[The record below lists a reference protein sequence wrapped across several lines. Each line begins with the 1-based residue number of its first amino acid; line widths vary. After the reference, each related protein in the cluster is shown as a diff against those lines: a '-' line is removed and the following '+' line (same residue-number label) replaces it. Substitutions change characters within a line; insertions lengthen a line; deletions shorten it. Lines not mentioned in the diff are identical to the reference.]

1 MRNCAIKQALLSS
14 AGLFALVF
22 ANSAIANPLSATV
35 TTGSAS
41 IASSATKTQI
51 DQKSEDVVIDW
62 SSFNIGAG
70 QTTQF
75 LQPNAQ
81 AIAVNRIGGSAPSQI
96 LGTLDANGRI
106 VLINGNGMLFGK
118 GSQVNVGSLVA
129 TSTGGSDADVLS
141 GKFTQAGNSNASIV
155 NQGRV
160 ATSQAGLVAL
170 VAPNVTNT
178 GTVNAKFGTVALAA
192 ANKFTVDFTGDGLVS
207 FAAQGD
213 VNGRAVAT
221 NTGFLSGANV
231 SLTARAAEGLAT
243 GVVNVSGTLV
253 AQTARNAGGT
263 IILDAGDGG
272 TVEVAGEL
280 DASGTA
286 GGKILVGG
294 DVHGGAVALQD
305 FGSGTIQDAA
315 TTEITAN
322 ARIKADGKTGAG
334 GDIVIWSDSR
344 TSFAGS
350 VSATG
355 KTSGGFA
362 EVSSHGILA
371 FTGAADLLSA
381 NGKTGT
387 LLLDPENVTI
397 STAASVT
404 DSCSAGVCTP
414 TANDSILNV
423 TTLEDLLATSN
434 VKVTTGSSGSQPGD
448 ITVASVLTWSANT
461 LTLDAYNSIYIDAPI
476 SAAGTAGLTLKT
488 NDGGTGG
495 DYYFNGGNI
504 TFANTGEALTI
515 NGQAFALVTNISGLA
530 SAIAADPSSNYA
542 LANNYDASADG
553 VYRSSP
559 VPTEFGGVFE
569 GLGNTISNL
578 SIKDSAGHA
587 DVGLLSQLASTGTLR
602 DIALTSETVYSA
614 QRFQIIGGLV
624 AINNGLLLD
633 DSVNAS
639 FSSVGQYGGVNAFE
653 GILTGDNVGAITG
666 SSTSGT
672 MNAIIATLGG
682 LAGEATGPIDHSSSS
697 VSISTNQAIAGGLV
711 GIDNGSIS
719 YSSTTGTVLDVAA
732 ENDTYYLGGLV
743 GLAGTSSA
751 ISYSHA
757 SGEDGGT
764 IYLASDYVGG
774 LVGELE
780 GTIDDSYAT
789 GNIIGTGIL
798 GGLVGSLFHQTP
810 STAITNSY
818 ATGSITGPLYIGEAG
833 VVLSDGTAGGFV
845 GGDSD
850 GNISNCHA
858 TGSITGTYE
867 GGGFIGGLGE
877 GTISNSWASGNFDQ
891 TTYNYQV
898 GISVGGF
905 AGVNGGTITNSY
917 ATGNITGYA
926 VNAGGLV
933 GEDDGQ
939 ISNSYATGSVESTED
954 YEWSA
959 YGGLVGSIGSTG
971 GTITNSY
978 ATGSVNAPF
987 GGYVGGLV
995 GENVGAISQSFATGA
1010 VNGTVV
1016 PAGYASVGG
1025 LVGLNAGS
1033 ISDSYAMGST
1043 TIGPNGTAGAL
1054 VGRNDPDVV
1063 TSDVSTITRSY
1074 ATGPIFAGTGSY
1086 VGGLVGF
1093 DQTDAGAIT
1102 SSYWNTQ
1109 TTGVSESSQGTG
1121 NLPNEPGVTGMTT
1134 TQLQSALPS
1143 GFSGSVWATVN
1154 TATFP
1159 YFAWQIPS
1167 GTPQVISGTVTDAG
1181 TAVSGLSVFAVGSG
1195 SAINPLVAMG
1205 SSANGY
1211 YYLLLAPG
1219 TIEGSSQVLTYAS
1232 GGTGGATLTENASGS
1247 LANVD
1252 IYSTYLFE
1260 PTSDGAA
1267 STLAANFAT
1276 AIGSDAVAQSYV
1288 NGLAVREIDVLGGSF
1303 VINQG
1308 IDATTL
1314 MLSSTGTVT
1323 QTAAVTVA
1331 NLDLQGAGGNFAL
1344 INSNNNVGTLAAH
1357 TGTVTLND
1365 GANALGIGTVNGTNG
1380 VNVTTFSLSDT
1391 GSVTQ
1396 TQVIAATNLD
1406 LLGAGGNFTLASGS
1420 NDVGTLAANTGTI
1433 DFANG
1438 NALIVGTVAGTTG
1451 VSASGLVTLTTTITG
1466 DGLTINGPLAGTA
1479 VDLASAG
1486 TITQNSAGTI
1496 TATTLTGSSNGAVT
1510 LTSANDIAGLGAF
1523 ATSNGALS
1531 LTTGESLAVN
1541 GPVNTG
1547 TGNLS
1552 LTTTGTGS
1560 NIVVDGALTDSGTA
1574 TLTSAGT
1581 ISEGS
1586 GGVITAATL
1595 TGSANGAVVLTGN
1608 NAVTSLGAITTNGGS
1623 LSFTDAQSLTINT
1636 AFNMGTANLTFAT
1649 SGTGSNLAIDAALT
1663 GATIDLVSSGAISQN
1678 SAGVITATTLTGS
1691 SSGATTLTSAN
1702 QITDL
1707 GAFTN
1712 SAAGGFALTDG
1723 KTLTVNGAVNAGSGN
1738 LSLTTT
1744 GAGNNIVIEKS
1755 ITDGAT
1761 ARLVSSGNISEGATV
1776 VVTAATLSGS
1786 AGGSTTLNGANQ
1798 IASLGPF
1805 TNTGGNFALTD
1816 DQNLAIVATV
1826 NTGAH
1831 IANLN
1836 DQGTLGESG
1845 TGLIDANVLE
1855 GSSTGGATLNGAN
1868 KVVFLDAFTNSGAGG
1883 LSFTDSRTFTV
1894 NGAVNAGT
1902 GDITLATTGTN
1913 SNIDIEKTI
1922 ATGGTA
1928 ALNSAG
1934 TIQENGGTITATTL
1948 AGNAAGATTLNG
1960 ANEIAQ
1966 LGPFTNTG
1974 GIFGLTDDQALTL
1987 VGLLDSGT
1995 HATVLKGESTLAE
2008 SGAGALETSAL
2019 DGSTVGGVTLN
2030 GANQIGDLDTFT
2042 NDGAGG
2048 FALTND
2054 QTLVIDGAVSVGSG
2068 NLALTTTGTGN
2079 IVIEKAVR
2087 NGGSTALTSAGT
2099 IAEGSVGSLTTGTLT
2114 GSAAGTTML
2123 NGANQVTT
2131 LGAFTDTGGNF
2142 ALTDGRSL
2150 TVLGTMNTGTKNLT
2164 LQTTSGDLVISGPI
2178 DGNTVT
2184 LGSAAGEV
2192 DGTGA
2197 ITARLLN
2204 VTADTGIDLTGPND
2218 ITTIGT
2224 NSTNSGPDIINQ

>member
-1 MRNCAIKQALLSS
+1 MHDQQRR
-14 AGLFALVF
+14 LV
-22 ANSAIANPLSATV
+22 
-35 TTGSAS
+35 
-41 IASSATKTQI
+41 
-51 DQKSEDVVIDW
+51 
-62 SSFNIGAG
+62 
-70 QTTQF
+70 
-75 LQPNAQ
+75 
-81 AIAVNRIGGSAPSQI
+81 
-96 LGTLDANGRI
+96 
-106 VLINGNGMLFGK
+106 
-118 GSQVNVGSLVA
+118 SQVSVGSLIA
-129 TSTGGSDADVLS
+129 TSTGGADSDVLS
-141 GKFTQAGNSNASIV
+141 GKFTQAGNQNASVV
-155 NQGRV
+155 NHGTILVSQG
-160 ATSQAGLVAL
+160 GFVAL
-170 VAPNVTNT
+170 VAPSVTNA
-178 GTVNAKFGTVALAA
+178 GTVNAKFGTVALGA

-371 FTGAADLLSA
+371 FTGAADLPSA
-381 NGKTGT
+381 KGKTGT

-423 TTLEDLLATSN
+423 MTLEDLLATSN

-757 SGEDGGT
+757 SGEVGGT

-789 GNIIGTGIL
+789 GNIIGTGLL

-833 VVLSDGTAGGFV
+833 AVLGDGTAGGLV

-867 GGGFIGGLGE
+867 GGGFIGSLGE

-898 GISVGGF
+898 GIFVGGF

-1143 GFSGSVWATVN
+1143 GFSGSVWGTVN

-1365 GANALGIGTVNGTNG
+1365 GASALGIGTVNGTNG

-1438 NALIVGTVAGTTG
+1438 NALVVGTVAGTTG

-1531 LTTGESLAVN
+1531 VTTGESLAVN

-1547 TGNLS
+1547 T
-1552 LTTTGTGS
+1552 
-1560 NIVVDGALTDSGTA
+1560 
-1574 TLTSAGT
+1574 
-1581 ISEGS
+1581 
-1586 GGVITAATL
+1586 
-1595 TGSANGAVVLTGN
+1595 
-1608 NAVTSLGAITTNGGS
+1608 
-1623 LSFTDAQSLTINT
+1623 
-1636 AFNMGTANLTFAT
+1636 ANLTFAT
-1649 SGTGSNLAIDAALT
+1649 SGTGSKLSIDAALT
-1663 GATIDLVSSGAISQN
+1663 GATVDLVSSGTISQN
-1678 SAGVITATTLTGS
+1678 SDGIITATTLTGGS
-1691 SSGATTLTSAN
+1691 VGGTTLNGAN

-1712 SAAGGFALTDG
+1712 SGAGGFALTDG
-1723 KTLTVNGAVNAGSGN
+1723 KTLTINDAVNAGTGSLSLTTVGAGSNIAIDKSATAGGAATLASAGTIAEGSGAFIAASELVGTASGTTTLGGPN
-1738 LSLTTT
+1738 LIATLGGFTNESGAFVLTDGESLSIEGVLDAGGGAVTLTGKDAIRESGTGAIDAASLTGSTSGAATFGGTNLITDLGAFANSGSGGFALTDGTTLTIDGALNAGSGRLSLTTT
-1744 GAGNNIVIEKS
+1744 APGSNIAIDRAIMGGGTVS
-1755 ITDGAT
+1755 
-1761 ARLVSSGNISEGATV
+1761 LVSAGTITEGSLGLINS
-1776 VVTAATLSGS
+1776 AALSGS
-1786 AGGSTTLNGANQ
+1786 AAGNTLLGQANQ
-1798 IASLGPF
+1798 IGNLGSF
-1805 TNTGGNFALTD
+1805 ANTGGNFALTD
-1816 DQNLAIVATV
+1816 DQNLTLTGVLNAGANTV
-1826 NTGAH
+1826 ELTLA
-1831 IANLN
+1831 
-1836 DQGTLGESG
+1836 GTLGETGSG
-1845 TGLIDANVLE
+1845 VIDAKTLV
-1855 GSSTGGATLNGAN
+1855 GSSTGGMAL
-1868 KVVFLDAFTNSGAGG
+1868 
-1883 LSFTDSRTFTV
+1883 
-1894 NGAVNAGT
+1894 
-1902 GDITLATTGTN
+1902 TGTN
-1913 SNIDIEKTI
+1913 KLTEL
-1922 ATGGTA
+1922 GT
-1928 ALNSAG
+1928 
-1934 TIQENGGTITATTL
+1934 
-1948 AGNAAGATTLNG
+1948 
-1960 ANEIAQ
+1960 
-1966 LGPFTNTG
+1966 FTNTG
-1974 GIFGLTDDQALTL
+1974 TGGIALTS
-1987 VGLLDSGT
+1987 V
-1995 HATVLKGESTLAE
+1995 STLAVTGPVNVG
-2008 SGAGALETSAL
+2008 SDDLSLTTTGKGAKIGVNNAIVDGGTVTLTSAGAITESSTGSISAAALTGSASKAATL
-2019 DGSTVGGVTLN
+2019 D
-2030 GANQIGDLDTFT
+2030 GANQIATLAGFT
-2042 NDGAGG
+2042 TAR
-2048 FALTND
+2048 
-2054 QTLVIDGAVSVGSG
+2054 G
-2068 NLALTTTGTGN
+2068 NLSL
-2079 IVIEKAVR
+2079 ID
-2087 NGGSTALTSAGT
+2087 S
-2099 IAEGSVGSLTTGTLT
+2099 EG
-2114 GSAAGTTML
+2114 
-2123 NGANQVTT
+2123 
-2131 LGAFTDTGGNF
+2131 
-2142 ALTDGRSL
+2142 L
-2150 TVLGTMNTGTKNLT
+2150 TVGGTVNTGKRNLS
-2164 LQTTSGDLVISGPI
+2164 LQTTNGDLVIAGTI
-2178 DGNTVT
+2178 DSLT
-2184 LGSAAGEV
+2184 LTLDSALGEV

-2197 ITARLLN
+2197 IMVKTLN
-2204 VTADTGIDLTGPND
+2204 VAADTGIDLTGPNK
-2218 ITTIGT
+2218 IQKLGI
-2224 NSTNSGPDIINQ
+2224 NETNSGPDVVDGVK